1 MNMKGSGASAIN
13 SFSGGMVSDVDVLST
28 KNNTY
33 KYAENARIAQEGSVG
48 SLSNIEDFEHLIEL
62 PSDAGEF
69 MAYYSTSKYTILVS
83 KDVNRLHVYKYAVVD
98 GDETIVKVATLIDSI
113 DDDRIANIKH
123 LSITASI
130 ESDKLERL
138 YIADGIHSL
147 YSINMYS
154 STMPGDNINLEIYRD
169 SALIGRYFSSYDP
182 SISYSHG
189 DVVPYNGF
197 FWRSLIDSPLIAPTT
212 GVAWE
217 SLGAIN
223 SKLRV
228 IQSTT
233 ESQSFIY
240 ITMYTGGRTS
250 THTNTYKYLG
260 YYSPTV
266 IYQFDDIVL
275 YDDKFYRCS
284 HRGGSATVPTNTDAW
299 EFIDDF
305 GFSKIKPDLSA
316 QWPSRYTFEID
327 LYGYYWFGEYKQN
340 WSAGGQYSASDVV
353 IFDGKYYGSLIN
365 SPTGRPDVSPNWEKI
380 QIPAWSQSGQWYPL
394 GYVVEFNNQ
403 YYVSLVDYTE
413 SEPSNSLDWKLIDP
427 EGSNI
432 FINKFT
438 PIGSIFNYIDGF
450 NYPYR
455 GSYES
460 STRYLKDDVV
470 LMDGIYWK
478 FKLNFGGRSQFNTSS
493 AENIGEISDIGYTS
507 SMGSESVTTKRLYKY
522 TTLLGIYRGQFINSY
537 GYYPGEIVLNSGG
550 YYKALVFN
558 PTSGPSDP
566 SSWELIIMDD
576 DPLFT
581 ISHNGVS
588 DSVVNVGVPVYDVAK
603 IQVGSSLYKK
613 PDVEI
618 STDSGGS
625 LSIGKYYYVIKYTSN
640 AGSESSEMYVSNG
653 VNATKSNSSGGIIDA
668 ETGAADISN
677 IGISLLISGVDND
690 AYGLNVYRIYYN
702 GSGVGYKASLIYSD
716 KISRING
723 VAYPI
728 NIFDSSDSDILNDV
742 SDSILFN
749 KNIVSSS
756 VIENKDGIL
765 FAGNI
770 NIEKDSILNYDTR
783 SFAFDHTGSFKYR
796 NITDTVGTSPYEIKI
811 QNIGDDESGSGLNGK
826 DNHDFINDDIYTKD
840 RYRDVKYR
848 YKFSDDQLNG
858 KVYGGCGKNVSYEFI
873 HTYLIAAKESSI
885 FTNSDDNDWFKIESF
900 KKEGDLD
907 GDLNINSEID
917 EFKDWSCK
925 SLIDVNIHRDDLVIK
940 VGDKDRPI
948 SKMTIR
954 NQMQT
959 ALDEPLDIVD
969 ISAFGIKNHTGKL
982 DYSNALIANTFS
994 GFKRNEIF
1002 RFAVRFKLK
1011 NGTHTEPM
1019 WISDIRFPANYMTG
1033 MASHSGSNETAPPL
1047 FSFSS
1052 FVAPEDTEEGIDL
1065 INTTITNATSIVKEG
1080 FGSIEY
1086 EDKLGSNELS
1096 RAELLVKPLGIKFE
1110 FDNVPENVE
1119 SAKILYQEL
1128 SPIERTI
1135 LGQFIVSRIGMF
1147 SNSGSELDPTGNV
1160 YYESN
1165 SNGFCYPHPT
1175 PSMKYSYGIMPLNIT
1190 QKEGIR
1196 TEYNVAINGFTR
1208 KSEERMSFDAYSSVA
1223 TPIII
1228 GDNNLS
1234 GHGYWGKSDKRLSRT
1249 SAVSTSPYFSD
1260 IKNYMLISPEISYI
1274 GDSYTDIVSS
1284 IGNNIVFE
1292 NLIYSKNTKTST
1304 VSATSITNVSNNI
1317 INSRAIN
1324 LLGGYPSSIPFVGA
1338 IYAGEGIPDQTAP
1351 KYNFDSYYNPS
1362 MFWGSDFDSPPFNYN
1377 SGDQNDHTDY
1387 FAVARKFIHAGVPG
1401 AMYTASYLN
1410 EEERISSSAE
1420 NLSLVVTLGMCGA
1433 PLYSVVEAVLS
1444 YKAAHSDG
1452 VGRIGDSI
1460 FKIEDG
1466 VSLCMSST
1474 KYTDG
1479 LGEINGRDINI
1490 QSNIKI
1496 PNVKYIISEPYVPGN
1511 KITISNHKKG
1521 YEKVW
1526 DDGTTGNGAITNFPI
1541 SLKTFMSGNGIVVD
1555 AFNFYP
1561 LTSSGESQNRIIS
1574 KYANNAV
1581 KMTSYRLDDDSSSFG
1596 RVGSL
1601 NSATMKYYKS
1611 IIPSR
1616 NYHRRNPT
1624 NFGIDEYNDSY
1635 ISIFKQNGVEFDDYD
1650 FYLSNKSGV
1659 KLRDYSPYKD
1669 IAVGDGYNSVWDF
1682 KPLSIK
1688 KSMSA
1693 PIISGTTGPF
1703 DLSRSVKLDGYS
1715 GYVNYSKSLSAD
1727 MFGRKDQIGSSPGQE
1742 ANASIFSALVKKSG
1756 SGIGD
1761 SSEFRT
1767 MKNYRR
1773 GRLSGKH
1780 GAGIIVSLSDS
1791 IPMVGHIMSND
1802 YKLDAFLNLQLSRYI
1817 LRLNYLFDRKDIIE
1831 NGNAMYAEFLDQLR
1845 RTRLYWHMV
1854 DGACSAHT
1862 STYLVDIRS
1871 KTNKLFKSASL
1882 TDKRNAK
1889 YIESAQSINLGSG
1902 SSHKYYVFGGGTYV
1916 TMFDYTNTYGNKPEP
1931 HASYNNDPKD
1941 VVNWNSVT
1949 NACNT
1954 SRLNMLV
1961 PIESS
1966 INTHVDSGDTFHK
1979 HNDPWMLETTVPGI
1993 NSPNSG
1999 YSSSVVTTQGGED
2012 EFMYSDSFSAKKD
2025 FNAIEN
2031 NFSKDDVYN
2040 SFSYK
2045 SRVIASEKKTLGE
2058 QNDSWAIFKLNNYID
2073 LNPSNGSIN
2082 GMETIGNRLYAFQDN
2097 AIASLSVNERSL
2109 ITDSSGDNSQ
2119 LLLGTGGILP
2129 YYNYLSESYGLSP
2142 DTMSAINKSSNGIY
2156 FYDKINQSI
2165 CRISNVLTDL
2175 SSSTNT
2181 RLISKSI
2188 SASNS
2193 SILLPWTKNGE
2204 ILFKFDNISY
2214 LDNSNKSIL
2223 FSEPGSTFESFL
2235 RTGFDYVFEF
2245 GSDIRVIRNV
2255 DDIDGIYKPT
2265 ENIISSMVVS
2275 FVTNESIMNTKIF
2288 DSIDMNLSWTHNNT
2302 INDKD
2307 DYDDDINIYAKY
2319 SNSISNTGL
2328 FKPLTHSSLSRQN
2341 KNGDIHYSIPRVN
2354 NTISKMRDKYI
2365 NSTYSFDG
2373 GYDISLPYVKT
2384 NYRYSAI

>member
-154 STMPGDNINLEIYRD
+154 SKMPGDNINLEIYRD
-169 SALIGRYFSSYDP
+169 SALMGRYFSSYDP
-182 SISYSHG
+182 SIAYSHG

-223 SKLRV
+223 SKLMV

-240 ITMYTGGRTS
+240 ITMYTGGR
-250 THTNTYKYLG
+250 TNTYKYLG

-299 EFIDDF
+299 EFINDF
-305 GFSKIKPDLSA
+305 GFSKIEPDLSA

-365 SPTGRPDVSPNWEKI
+365 SPTGRPDVSPNWEKMP
-380 QIPAWSQSGQWYPL
+380 IPAWSPSGQWYPA
-394 GYVVEFNNQ
+394 GYVVEFNDQ
-403 YYVSLVDYTE
+403 YYVSLVDYPK
-413 SEPSNSLDWKLIDP
+413 SEPGTSLDWKAIDGL
-427 EGSNI
+427 EESTI
-432 FINKFT
+432 FVNKFT
-438 PIGSIFNYIDGF
+438 PIGSIFNYTDGH

-455 GSYES
+455 GSYKS
-460 STRYLKDDVV
+460 ITRYLKDDVV
-470 LMDGIYWK
+470 LRDGIYWK
-478 FKLNFGGRSQFNTSS
+478 FKLNFGGKWSLLDTSS

-625 LSIGKYYYVIKYTSN
+625 LSIGKYYYVIKYTGNSG
-640 AGSESSEMYVSNG
+640 AESSEMYVSNG
-653 VNATKSNSSGGIIDA
+653 VNATKSNSFGGIIDA
-668 ETGAADISN
+668 ETGSADISN

-770 NIEKDSILNYDTR
+770 NIEKDSILDYDTR

-796 NITDTVGTSPYEIKI
+796 NITDAVGTSPYEIKI
-811 QNIGDDESGSGLNGK
+811 QDIGDDESAFGLNGK

-873 HTYLIAAKESSI
+873 HTYLIAAKESSV
-885 FTNSDDNDWFKIESF
+885 FTNSDDNDWFNIESF
-900 KKEGDLD
+900 KKD
-907 GDLNINSEID
+907 GDGDGYLNINSSSPAY
-917 EFKDWSCK
+917 KDLSCK
-925 SLIDVNIHRDDLVIK
+925 SLIDVNMHRDDLVIK
-940 VGDKDRPI
+940 VGDKDRVI

-959 ALDEPLDIVD
+959 VLDEPLDIVD
-969 ISAFGIKNHTGKL
+969 ISVFGIKSHTGKL

-1011 NGTHTEPM
+1011 NGTYTEPM

-1052 FVAPEDTEEGIDL
+1052 FVAPEDTDEGIDL
-1065 INTTITNATSIVKEG
+1065 INATITNATSIVKEG

-1147 SNSGSELDPTGNV
+1147 SNSGSELDPTGNI

-1175 PSMKYSYGIMPLNIT
+1175 PSMKYSYGIMPMVGAAQLNY
-1190 QKEGIR
+1190 ED
-1196 TEYNVAINGFTR
+1196 EYKVGVNGFSFYSSTFR
-1208 KSEERMSFDAYSSVA
+1208 SFDSYSCVA
-1223 TPIII
+1223 SPIIF
-1228 GDNNLS
+1228 GDAGTGWGN
-1234 GHGYWGKSDKRLSRT
+1234 WGKVDKRLSRT

-1274 GDSYTDIVSS
+1274 GDVYSDLISS
-1284 IGNNIVFE
+1284 IGSSIVFE
-1292 NLIYSKNTKTST
+1292 NMIYSKNTKPVSVSPTST
-1304 VSATSITNVSNNI
+1304 NI
-1317 INSRAIN
+1317 QNCRGVGISMPNRSSFEFFLGNSWINSA
-1324 LLGGYPSSIPFVGA
+1324 
-1338 IYAGEGIPDQTAP
+1338 
-1351 KYNFDSYYNPS
+1351 
-1362 MFWGSDFDSPPFNYN
+1362 PFNYK
-1377 SGDQNDHTDY
+1377 SGAQKDVTKY
-1387 FAVARKFIHAGVPG
+1387 FAIGDEFIHGNLPLFLHSG
-1401 AMYTASYLN
+1401 SFFN
-1410 EEERISSSAE
+1410 EEERVSSISDD
-1420 NLSLVVTLGMCGA
+1420 LSLLITLGNCGA
-1433 PLYSVVEAVLS
+1433 PLYTLIESVLS
-1444 YKAAHSDG
+1444 YKVPHADG
-1452 VGRIGDSI
+1452 VGRIGDSV
-1460 FKIEDG
+1460 FKIMGDRTL
-1466 VSLCMSST
+1466 SMSST

-1479 LGEINGRDINI
+1479 INRVNGIDINI
-1490 QSNIKI
+1490 NSNVKM
-1496 PNVKYIISEPYVPGN
+1496 PEVKYIISESYGPGEKLN
-1511 KITISNHKKG
+1511 ISNHKKG

-1526 DDGTTGNGAITNFPI
+1526 DDGTTGVGIVTNLPI
-1541 SLKTFMSGNGIVVD
+1541 SLKTFMSGNGFIYQ
-1555 AFNFYP
+1555 NIN
-1561 LTSSGESQNRIIS
+1561 LESVHSNSESASRINS
-1574 KYANNAV
+1574 NYYDNAMNKV
-1581 KMTSYRLDDDSSSFG
+1581 TYRLGDKSSSFG
-1596 RVGSL
+1596 RLGSI
-1601 NSATMKYYKS
+1601 NSVTMKYYKS
-1611 IIPSR
+1611 ILPSR
-1616 NYHRRNPT
+1616 SYFNRNPSDY
-1624 NFGIDEYNDSY
+1624 GIDEYSDSY
-1635 ISIFKQNGVEFDDYD
+1635 ISVFKQNGSEFDDYE
-1650 FYLSNKSGV
+1650 FYLSNKNNL
-1659 KLRDYSPYKD
+1659 KLRDYLPINDSSISP
-1669 IAVGDGYNSVWDF
+1669 GNNFLWDF
-1682 KPLSIK
+1682 DSIRIN
-1688 KSMSA
+1688 KSVHSGT
-1693 PIISGTTGPF
+1693 ISGNSGPL
-1703 DLSRSVKLDGYS
+1703 DLSSSVRLDGYS

-1727 MFGRKDQIGSSPGQE
+1727 SFGRKSQSGDSSGQE
-1742 ANASIFSALVKKSG
+1742 ANASMFSSLVKVSG
-1756 SGIGD
+1756 GGIGS
-1761 SSEFRT
+1761 SSEFQA
-1767 MKNYRR
+1767 MSMFRR

-1780 GAGIIVSLSDS
+1780 GSGVLVSLDDS
-1791 IPMVGHIMSND
+1791 IPMVGHMVVND
-1802 YKLDAFLNLQLSRYI
+1802 YKFDKFLSLQLSGYI
-1817 LRLNYLFDRKDIIE
+1817 SKMNEYKTSEDPLF
-1831 NGNAMYAEFLDQLR
+1831 NSYSNQLK
-1845 RTRLYWHMV
+1845 RTRLYWHML
-1854 DGACSAHT
+1854 DGACSSHT
-1862 STYLVDIRS
+1862 STYLVDIKS
-1871 KTNKLFKSASL
+1871 KANKLFKSASVS
-1882 TDKRNAK
+1882 DKRNAK
-1889 YIESAQSINLGSG
+1889 YIESSQSINLGSD

-1916 TMFDYTNTYGNKPEP
+1916 TIFDYTNTYGNKPEP
-1931 HASYNNDPKD
+1931 HVSYNNDPDD
-1941 VVNWNSVT
+1941 VLNWNSVA
-1949 NACNT
+1949 NACQT

-1999 YSSSVVTTQGGED
+1999 YSSSIVTTQGGED

-2045 SRVIASEKKTLGE
+2045 SRVIASEKKILGE

-2223 FSEPGSTFESFL
+2223 FSEQGSTFESFL
-2235 RTGFDYVFEF
+2235 RTGFDYAFEF

-2341 KNGDIHYSIPRVN
+2341 KNGDIHYAIPRVN